1 MLINFPLCSLM
12 TRLLSAMLAGGRSLM
27 IKAIIFDFF
36 GVVEQEMLPNRMLLD
51 YIKTELK
58 PKYKIGIISNALADF
73 LYEILPEE
81 DVKLFD
87 DIVLSH
93 RAGVAKPEPAIYEMS
108 LNNLGVRTED
118 AVFIDDI
125 ELFCD
130 TAKALGM
137 QAILY
142 EDFEQMQTDLE
153 SLLNRP

>member
-1 MLINFPLCSLM
+1 
-12 TRLLSAMLAGGRSLM
+12 M

-142 EDFEQMQTDLE
+142 EDFEQMKTDLE
-153 SLLNRP
+153 SLLNRQ